1 MCMCVSSA
9 GNWIRS
15 AGIAVALLLAPVGHA
30 SAQNSLSNEDL
41 AAIRGMISDQLAA
54 FVADD
59 GERAFSHASPGIK
72 AMFGNAAT
80 FMAMVRGG
88 YPSVYRARRVTF
100 RDIIE
105 ENGRTAQPVMVVG
118 PDGVPVLAMYSM
130 ERQPDG
136 GWRIDGVV
144 LLEVPNSG
152 A

>member
-1 MCMCVSSA
+1 MCANGARNWLKSA
-9 GNWIRS
+9 AIAATFLLAS
-15 AGIAVALLLAPVGHA
+15 AGIAG
-30 SAQNSLSNEDL
+30 AQDTLSSDEL
-41 AAIRGMISDQLAA
+41 AAIHRVISDQVAA

-59 GERAFSHASPGIK
+59 GERAFSHASPGIR
-72 AMFGNAAT
+72 AMFGDTST

-88 YPSVYRARRVTF
+88 YPSVYRAQRVTF
-100 RDIIE
+100 QDIVE
-105 ENGRTAQPVMVVG
+105 QNGRTAQPVTVIG
-118 PDGVPVLAMYSM
+118 PDGVPVLAMYNM